1 MRYYLEIRPGQNELI
16 LIHNMEGARIA
27 LSEDWAKVMESA
39 MIKAGAQVTERGTM
53 KEYKL

>member
-16 LIHNMEGARIA
+16 LIHNLEGARIA
-27 LSEDWAKVMESA
+27 LSEDWAHVLKDA

-53 KEYKL
+53 KEYRL